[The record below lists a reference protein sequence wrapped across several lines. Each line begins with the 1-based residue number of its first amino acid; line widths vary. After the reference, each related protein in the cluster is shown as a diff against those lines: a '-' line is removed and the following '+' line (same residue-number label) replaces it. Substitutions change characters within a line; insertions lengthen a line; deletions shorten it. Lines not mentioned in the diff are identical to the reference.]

1 MAKHGREGR
10 YYDEVITPS
19 LGGCGPSYRP
29 SGSTWRTSIHRRG
42 SPQSFATLTQRLAW
56 APAASVST
64 TSNGSSMVISNTEA
78 KSAAER
84 FADLGNK
91 YLSCRMPLWLR
102 RHLGG
107 GLLTALNKE
116 APLVEGIS
124 DARPVK
130 AEDSD
135 TSSWCKALGRGLA
148 TSCATTIWNRSI
160 WRR

>member
-1 MAKHGREGR
+1 
-10 YYDEVITPS
+10 
-19 LGGCGPSYRP
+19 
-29 SGSTWRTSIHRRG
+29 
-42 SPQSFATLTQRLAW
+42 
-56 APAASVST
+56 
-64 TSNGSSMVISNTEA
+64 
-78 KSAAER
+78 
-84 FADLGNK
+84 
-91 YLSCRMPLWLR
+91 MPLWLR

-135 TSSWCKALGRGLA
+135 TSSRCKALGRGLA
-148 TSCATTIWNRSI
+148 TAVKEAVAPQQFGGGVS